1 MKTKLTGLVGLAI
14 GALVAVPATAWF
26 IGSGAREARQL
37 QFRPEG
43 TDLKATDVA
52 AALRELSQKVKQ
64 VESGQAA
71 LQGAAVVH
79 QLQLG
84 EVKAQVSETDGQTQQ
99 RMTALE
105 SRITDVAAHRR
116 RIEYTEGSDTS
127 SVNARYAPL
136 RDLGSFSKT
145 SASSTLFIT
154 WNTHVDAMGE
164 PGTFCDFQLRV
175 DGKPDTDRE
184 GGGGRAVVYVPPSS
198 TGGSS
203 PVTVATLF
211 GRAGA
216 GNHTA
221 SVWVRGTARECMEN
235 YGNFPRSVI
244 IEEGPRVE
252 P

>member
-1 MKTKLTGLVGLAI
+1 MKTKLTGIVWLAL

-37 QFRPEG
+37 QFKSEG
-43 TDLKATDVA
+43 TDLKATDVD
-52 AALRELSQKVKQ
+52 AALRELSQKLKQ

-71 LQGAAVVH
+71 LQGAAMVH
-79 QLQLG
+79 QSQLG
-84 EVKAQVSETDGQTQQ
+84 EVKAQVSEQ

-105 SRITDVAAHRR
+105 SRITDVAAYRR
-116 RIEYTEGSDTS
+116 RIEYTDGSDTS

-184 GGGGRAVVYVPPSS
+184 GGG
-198 TGGSS
+198 T
-203 PVTVATLF
+203 
-211 GRAGA
+211 
-216 GNHTA
+216 
-221 SVWVRGTARECMEN
+221 
-235 YGNFPRSVI
+235 
-244 IEEGPRVE
+244 
-252 P
+252 

>member
-1 MKTKLTGLVGLAI
+1 MKTKLTGLVWLAI

>member
-1 MKTKLTGLVGLAI
+1 MKTKLTGIVWLAL

-37 QFRPEG
+37 QFKSEG
-43 TDLKATDVA
+43 TDLKATDVD
-52 AALRELSQKVKQ
+52 AALRELSQKLK
-64 VESGQAA
+64 
-71 LQGAAVVH
+71 
-79 QLQLG
+79 
-84 EVKAQVSETDGQTQQ
+84 DGQTQQ

-105 SRITDVAAHRR
+105 SRITDVAAYRR
-116 RIEYTEGSDTS
+116 RIEYTDGSDTS

>member
-1 MKTKLTGLVGLAI
+1 MKPKLNVLAWLAL

-26 IGSGAREARQL
+26 VGSGVREARQL
-37 QFRPEG
+37 PFKPEG
-43 TDLKATDVA
+43 SDLQATDVE

-71 LQGAAVVH
+71 LQATAVV
-79 QLQLG
+79 QQAQIG
-84 EVKAQVSETDGQTQQ
+84 EVKAQVTEKDGAAQE
-99 RMTALE
+99 RMAALE
-105 SRITDVAAHRR
+105 TRLGDLSSPRR
-116 RIEYTEGSDTS
+116 RIDYTSGSDTT
-127 SVNARYAPL
+127 SVKARYAPL
-136 RDLGSFSKT
+136 RTLGSFSKT
-145 SASSTLFIT
+145 SATSTVLLT

-164 PGTFCDFQLRV
+164 PGTFCDFQIRV
-175 DGKPDTDRE
+175 DGKPDSDRE

-203 PVTVATLF
+203 PVTVSTLF
-211 GRAGA
+211 ARIGA

-221 SVWVRGTARECMEN
+221 GVWVRGTARECMEN

-244 IEEGPRVE
+244 IEEGPGVE